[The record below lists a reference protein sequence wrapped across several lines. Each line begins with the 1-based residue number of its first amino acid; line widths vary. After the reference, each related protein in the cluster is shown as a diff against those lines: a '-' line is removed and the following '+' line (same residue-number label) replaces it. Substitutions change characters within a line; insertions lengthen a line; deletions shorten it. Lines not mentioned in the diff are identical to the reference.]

1 MPGNMTIL
9 ERGEFNEKE
18 KSQVNA
24 QLSADTI
31 DQLISEIVNTKDWST
46 LVPDYDEDAL
56 MVSWTSKS

>member
-1 MPGNMTIL
+1 MK
-9 ERGEFNEKE
+9 KE